1 MFFLTCSWRFLIS
14 NKLEQLEFKLE
25 QIIGFR
31 NMQEKSEKNGLHVF
45 RISKQYSLNKVDL
58 HGKSSEGKELVG
70 KGRARALF
78 FTAKIS
84 NPFY

>member
-1 MFFLTCSWRFLIS
+1 MPE
-14 NKLEQLEFKLE
+14 KL
-25 QIIGFR
+25 
-31 NMQEKSEKNGLHVF
+31 EKNGLHVF

-70 KGRARALF
+70 KSRARALF